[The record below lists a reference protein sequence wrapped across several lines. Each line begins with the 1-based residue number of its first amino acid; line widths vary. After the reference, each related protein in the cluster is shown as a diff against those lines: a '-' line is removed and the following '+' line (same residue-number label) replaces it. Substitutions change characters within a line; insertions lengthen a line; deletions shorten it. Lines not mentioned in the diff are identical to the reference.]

1 MSEKEQY
8 ETAKEHLWEAYH
20 DLDLL
25 KEYFKEKNM
34 SAFELFV
41 TEIEQDLMML
51 LDGLKKKGR

>member
-1 MSEKEQY
+1 MKEEEQY
-8 ETAKEHLWEAYH
+8 ETAKEHLWQAYH

-34 SAFELFV
+34 TAFEMFI
-41 TEIEQDLMML
+41 TSIEHDLMML